1 MCPLRSSCLWPT
13 RTGDRYRFVTSRPN
27 LDPGMTPRSEKLTR
41 RVETMGL
48 EPTTPCL
55 QIRPTRTRTDVDERL
70 RLVRGTT
77 RTVAEECERRR
88 ALPFCYHVSASRR
101 RFGDRWGREWV
112 GIITRLA
119 Y

>member
-1 MCPLRSSCLWPT
+1 MIRMCPLRSSCLWPT

-55 QIRPTRTRTDVDERL
+55 QTCPTRITADGDERL
-70 RLVRGTT
+70 SLIRGMI
-77 RTVAEECERRR
+77 RT
-88 ALPFCYHVSASRR
+88 
-101 RFGDRWGREWV
+101 
-112 GIITRLA
+112 LA
-119 Y
+119 DK